1 MKTKTLF
8 TVGWL
13 LWLAGLAGLEGP
25 ALFNHISG
33 DTLSENTWA
42 WFHVFDPHPGLLFGT
57 LRVLLGLFLLW
68 LAFHLTFGWFT
79 PTRPLPIHP
88 RIGALM
94 GVPTPQAATQ
104 TRHPWRA
111 TLRTIVA
118 VAVGLASAAPVI
130 AATAHIEAVPIVVQI
145 VGVASAVTRI
155 LAIPAVDEALRRY
168 APWLATSPAA

>member
-1 MKTKTLF
+1 VKTKTLF

-13 LWLAGLAGLEGP
+13 LWLAAFLALEGS

-42 WFHVFDPHPGLLFGT
+42 WFHVFDPHPGLLLGT

-79 PTRPLPIHP
+79 PTRPLP

-94 GVPTPQAATQ
+94 STSTQ

-111 TLRTIVA
+111 TARTVLA
-118 VAVGLASAAPVI
+118 AGLALLPLLPTI
-130 AATAHIEAVPIVVQI
+130 AATAHVDTVPVVAT
-145 VGVASAVTRI
+145 VLVVAGAITRM
-155 LAIPAVDEALRRY
+155 LAHPAVDGWLRRF
-168 APWLATSPAA
+168 APWLASSPAA